1 MLCRRPEALGP
12 RASADAA
19 AKAHWPA
26 AQSGDMNPSRVV
38 VGLMQ
43 GKALCGLTTD
53 KHAAEHAVSLDHQ
66 PVAVAV
72 RADGKLAEPC
82 SDRKRGGIEVRA
94 VRAAG
99 SSRGLYR
106 GFAASSRFTV
116 AGDRLA
122 RRHQSTPSTF
132 LSAT

>member
-26 AQSGDMNPSRVV
+26 AQSGDMNPRRVV
-38 VGLMQ
+38 VSLMQ
-43 GKALCGLTTD
+43 GKALGGLATD

-72 RADGKLAEPC
+72 GADGKLAERR
-82 SDRKRGGIEVRA
+82 SDRKRGETA
-94 VRAAG
+94 VRALRVAG
-99 SSRGLYR
+99 GSRGL
-106 GFAASSRFTV
+106 
-116 AGDRLA
+116 
-122 RRHQSTPSTF
+122 
-132 LSAT
+132 